1 VRACRNYKNAKK
13 KSFSLL
19 SSRNVLKMNDQQSFI
34 SNNDCQIQFKKVI
47 EVGKTKKE
55 QKILDQDNDKISII
69 TFT

>member
-1 VRACRNYKNAKK
+1 
-13 KSFSLL
+13 
-19 SSRNVLKMNDQQSFI
+19 MNDQQSFI